1 MEEQKAL
8 YTGNWQ
14 KEYAPGPWFHKKSI
28 QQEQSAAS
36 TQAAA
41 SRRSAT
47 LPNPPQSHRYPP
59 RTRRQGEEGA
69 PTPQSANTS
78 LRGNSCCVQRE
89 DVRAHTPPHNYLETA
104 PGVSW
109 WRSFDGNLVGSGCV
123 GNRIGIPRFLHLY
136 LSCSMGSAPPGIPC
150 IGWVRKVREVG
161 LGWVLGGCIPPRM
174 VPPSL
179 LLLSLSLAM
188 RSMPTSLPL
197 PLPAR

>member
-8 YTGNWQ
+8 YRANWQ
-14 KEYAPGPWFHKKSI
+14 KQYAPGPWFHKKSI

-36 TQAAA
+36 TQPAA
-41 SRRSAT
+41 SRHSAT

-59 RTRRQGEEGA
+59 RTRRQVEG
-69 PTPQSANTS
+69 PQTPQSENTS
-78 LRGNSCCVQRE
+78 PKEYSCCVQRE
-89 DVRAHTPPHNYLETA
+89 DVRGRTPPHNFLETA

-123 GNRIGIPRFLHLY
+123 GNKIGIPRFWHLC
-136 LSCSMGSAPPGIPC
+136 LSCSMGSAPPCIPC

-161 LGWVLGGCIPPRM
+161 LGWVPRGCIPPRM

-179 LLLSLSLAM
+179 L
-188 RSMPTSLPL
+188 PL